1 MEFTTKQLA
10 RLMVDNAK
18 GKVVMPANFSNGEVR
33 TPDEAISDAFLQI
46 MELDRNATVNDI
58 QLAFRKESVRLGV
71 FAVIEEVIR
80 ESLIA
85 EEALRNPFL
94 DRFVETRSQARGDA
108 TVFYVESKNELH
120 VSRISKDGVVSLD
133 RQRFDEGYELEVST
147 QTYGIKVY
155 EHLARIVLGRAN
167 WGQLVMALHDAVQKD
182 MLNRIYKTFAQMVQA
197 IPAGSFRENS
207 QGATVGGVPGAVGAY
222 SKESMLKVIRHVKAE
237 SGASSV
243 ILVGTE
249 LALANLQGAE
259 YVDVVAHEA
268 LKAELHRTGKI
279 GTWFGHELVE
289 IPATAAEIEITVDA
303 VAGTKAKLDDMVFV
317 VPNNIAKPIKN
328 IIEPELMDINGS
340 GVRVDDT
347 VEFAVRYSHGV
358 AVIVGSML
366 GVVTFVPQ
374 P

>member
-46 MELDRNATVNDI
+46 MELDRNATVDDI

-85 EEALRNPFL
+85 EKPFRNPFME
-94 DRFVETRSQARGDA
+94 RFVETRSQARGDA
-108 TVFYVESKNELH
+108 TVFYVESRNELV
-120 VSRISKDGVVSLD
+120 VSRISKDGVVALD
-133 RQRFDEGYELEVST
+133 RQRFDEGYELEVKT
-147 QTYGIKVY
+147 QTFGIKVY

-182 MLNRIYKTFAQMVQA
+182 MLNRIYKAFAEMVNA
-197 IPAGSFRENS
+197 IPASSDFNESIPAAAGC
-207 QGATVGGVPGAVGAY
+207 Y
-222 SKESMLKVIRHVKAE
+222 DKETILKVIRHVKTE

-249 LALANLQGAE
+249 EALAHLQGAKYFDE
-259 YVDVVAHEA
+259 VGHEA
-268 LKAELHRTGKI
+268 LRAELHRTGKI
-279 GTWFGHELVE
+279 GTWFGHDLME
-289 IPATAAEIEITVDA
+289 IPATAKDIA
-303 VAGTKAKLDDMVFV
+303 VKTAAGATADLNQIIFV
-317 VPNNIAKPIKN
+317 VPNNIAKPIKS

-358 AVIVGSML
+358 AVLVGSML
-366 GVVTFVPQ
+366 GVVTFIG
-374 P
+374 

>member
-46 MELDRNATVNDI
+46 MELDRNATINDI

-85 EEALRNPFL
+85 EEAFRNPFME
-94 DRFVETRSQARGDA
+94 RFVETRSQARGDA
-108 TVFYVESKNELH
+108 TVFYVESKSELV

-133 RQRFDEGYELEVST
+133 RQRFDEGYELEVKT
-147 QTYGIKVY
+147 QTFGIKVY

-182 MLNRIYKTFAQMVQA
+182 MLNRIYEAFAGMVNA
-197 IPAGSFRENS
+197 IPTNFNANTPNTTA
-207 QGATVGGVPGAVGAY
+207 QGAY
-222 SKESMLKVIRHVKAE
+222 DKETLLKVIRNVKAA

-249 LALANLQGAE
+249 EALAHLQGAKYFE
-259 YVDVVAHEA
+259 EVGHEA
-268 LKAELHRTGKI
+268 LRAELHRTGKI
-279 GTWFGHELVE
+279 GTWFGHDLME
-289 IPATAAEIEITVDA
+289 IPATSAEIEVTVDA
-303 VAGTKAKLDDMVFV
+303 KQAKLNDMIFI
-317 VPNNIAKPIKN
+317 VPNNIAKPIKS
-328 IIEPELMDINGS
+328 IVEPELMDINGS

-358 AVIVGSML
+358 AILVGSML
-366 GVVTFVPQ
+366 GVMTFVQ
-374 P
+374 

>member
-85 EEALRNPFL
+85 EEALRNPFI

-108 TVFYVESKNELH
+108 TVFYVESRNELV
-120 VSRISKDGVVSLD
+120 VSRISKDGVVALD

-182 MLNRIYKTFAQMVQA
+182 MLNRIYTMFNEMVEA
-197 IPAGSFRENS
+197 IPAGFKN
-207 QGATVGGVPGAVGAY
+207 TMAVGAY
-222 SKESMLKVIRHVKAE
+222 EKKTVLDVIANVKKQ

-249 LALANLQGAE
+249 AALAKLQDAKYFDEVG
-259 YVDVVAHEA
+259 HEA
-268 LKAELHRTGKI
+268 LKAQVHRTGKI
-279 GTWFGHELVE
+279 GMWYGHDLME
-289 IPATAAEIEITVDA
+289 IPAVVGTAT
-303 VAGTKAKLDDMVFV
+303 AKLEDKIFI
-317 VPNNIAKPIKN
+317 VPNNIAKPIKS

-358 AVIVGSML
+358 AVLVGSML
-366 GVVTFVPQ
+366 GVIQITQ
-374 P
+374 

>member
-46 MELDRNATVNDI
+46 MELDRNATVDDI

-85 EEALRNPFL
+85 EVPLQSPFF
-94 DRFVETRSQARGDA
+94 DRFVETRSQARGDQ

-147 QTYGIKVY
+147 QTFGIKVY

-167 WGQLVMALHDAVQKD
+167 WGQLVMALHEAVQKD
-182 MLNRIYKTFAQMVQA
+182 ILKRIYKAFAEMVTQ
-197 IPAGSFRENS
+197 IPANYSNTTA
-207 QGATVGGVPGAVGAY
+207 ATGVVGAY
-222 SKESMLKVIRHVKAE
+222 DKATLLKVIANVKKE

-249 LALANLQGAE
+249 LALAHLQDAE
-259 YVDVVAHEA
+259 YFKEVGHEA
-268 LKAELHRTGKI
+268 LRAELHRTGKI
-279 GTWFGHELVE
+279 GTWFGHDLME
-289 IPATAAEIEITVDA
+289 IPATSAEIEVTVDA
-303 VAGTKAKLDDMVFV
+303 KKAKLDDMIFV
-317 VPNNIAKPIKN
+317 VPNNIAKPIKS
-328 IIEPELMDINGS
+328 IVEPELMDINGS

-358 AVIVGSML
+358 AIVVGSML
-366 GVVTFVPQ
+366 GILTFVN
-374 P
+374 

>member
-46 MELDRNATVNDI
+46 MELDRNATIDDI

-108 TVFYVESKNELH
+108 TVFYVESKNELV

-133 RQRFDEGYELEVST
+133 RQRFDEGYELEVAT
-147 QTYGIKVY
+147 RTYGIKVY

-182 MLNRIYKTFAQMVQA
+182 MLNRIYGTFAQMVQA
-197 IPAGSFRENS
+197 IPTNS
-207 QGATVGGVPGAVGAY
+207 GFKANPTNGAGAVGAY
-222 SKESMLKVIRHVKAE
+222 NKETILEVIRKVKVD

-249 LALANLQGAE
+249 LALAHLQDAE
-259 YVDVVAHEA
+259 YFDEVGHEA
-268 LKAELHRTGKI
+268 LKAQVHRTGKI
-279 GTWFGHELVE
+279 GLWYGHELME
-289 IPATAAEIEITVDA
+289 IPATSAEISVVVDGA
-303 VAGTKAKLDDMVFV
+303 ANPAKLDDMVFI
-317 VPNNIAKPIKN
+317 VPNNISKPIKS
-328 IIEPELMDINGS
+328 IVEPELMDINGS

-358 AVIVGSML
+358 AVLVGSML
-366 GVVTFVPQ
+366 GVITFVQ
-374 P
+374 

>member
-80 ESLIA
+80 ESLIS
-85 EEALRNPFL
+85 EEFINPFFE
-94 DRFVETRSQARGDA
+94 RFVETRSQSRGDA
-108 TVFYVESKNELH
+108 TVFYVESKNELF
-120 VSRISKDGVVSLD
+120 VSRISKDGVVALD
-133 RQRFDEGYELEVST
+133 RQRFDEGYELEVKT

-167 WGQLVMALHDAVQKD
+167 WGQLVMALHEAVQKD
-182 MLNRIYKTFAQMVQA
+182 MLARIYKGFTDMADLVPTSFVGNVAGGYDKDTILTA
-197 IPAGSFRENS
+197 IRN
-207 QGATVGGVPGAVGAY
+207 
-222 SKESMLKVIRHVKAE
+222 VKAV

-249 LALANLQGAE
+249 LALGKLAGAE
-259 YVDVVAHEA
+259 YITAIATEEVRN
-268 LKAELHRTGKI
+268 ELHRAGKI
-279 GTWFGHELVE
+279 GTWYGHDLME
-289 IPATAAEIEITVDA
+289 IPQIFKHTPALATPQMSDNVIYII
-303 VAGTKAKLDDMVFV
+303 
-317 VPNNIAKPIKN
+317 PNNIAKPVKSIV
-328 IIEPELMDINGS
+328 EPELMDINGS

-358 AVIVGSML
+358 AVVVGSML
-366 GVVTFVPQ
+366 GKITFA
-374 P
+374 

>member
-46 MELDRNATVNDI
+46 MELDRNATIDDI
-58 QLAFRKESVRLGV
+58 QLSFRKESVRLGV

-85 EEALRNPFL
+85 EEALRNPFM

-108 TVFYVESKNELH
+108 TVFYVESKNELV

-167 WGQLVMALHDAVQKD
+167 WGQLVMALHEAVQKD
-182 MLNRIYKTFAQMVQA
+182 MLNRIYKTFAEMVNA
-197 IPAGSFRENS
+197 IPANS
-207 QGATVGGVPGAVGAY
+207 EFNQSMTGGAY
-222 SKESMLKVIRHVKAE
+222 SKEAILTVIRNVKAQ

-243 ILVGTE
+243 MLVGTE
-249 LALANLQGAE
+249 MALANLQDA
-259 YVDVVAHEA
+259 YFND
-268 LKAELHRTGKI
+268 LKLEELGSELHRTGKI
-279 GTWFGHELVE
+279 GRWYGHDLME
-289 IPATAAEIEITVDA
+289 IPATAKDIA
-303 VAGTKAKLDDMVFV
+303 VKTAAGATADLNQIIFV
-317 VPNNIAKPIKN
+317 VPNNIAKPIKS

-358 AVIVGSML
+358 AVLVGSML
-366 GVVTFVPQ
+366 GVVTFIG
-374 P
+374 

>member
-85 EEALRNPFL
+85 EELFRNPFME
-94 DRFVETRSQARGDA
+94 RFVETRSQSRGDA
-108 TVFYVESKNELH
+108 TVFYVESKNELV
-120 VSRISKDGVVSLD
+120 VSRISKDGVVALD

-182 MLNRIYKTFAQMVQA
+182 MLNRIYKTFAQMVNT
-197 IPAGSFRENS
+197 IPANS
-207 QGATVGGVPGAVGAY
+207 EFNQTLALGAY
-222 SKESMLKVIRHVKAE
+222 EKDTVLTVIRNVKAK

-243 ILVGTE
+243 MLVGTE
-249 LALANLQGAE
+249 IALSQLQDAYFNNLKLEELGS
-259 YVDVVAHEA
+259 
-268 LKAELHRTGKI
+268 ELHRTGKI
-279 GTWFGHELVE
+279 GRWFGHDLIE
-289 IPATAAEIEITVDA
+289 IPSTSKDIKVPANGDVTVDM
-303 VAGTKAKLDDMVFV
+303 DHMIFV
-317 VPNNIAKPIKN
+317 VPNNIGKPIKS

-358 AVIVGSML
+358 AVLVGSML
-366 GVVTFVPQ
+366 GVVTIVQ
-374 P
+374 

>member
-18 GKVVMPANFSNGEVR
+18 GQVVMPANFSNGEVR

-85 EEALRNPFL
+85 EAPLRNAFL

-108 TVFYVESKNELH
+108 TVFYVESKNELV

-133 RQRFDEGYELEVST
+133 RQRFDEGYELEVPT
-147 QTYGIKVY
+147 RTYGIKVY

-182 MLNRIYKTFAQMVQA
+182 MLNRIYTTFAQMVQA
-197 IPAGSFRENS
+197 IPANS
-207 QGATVGGVPGAVGAY
+207 GFKANPTNAATGAVGVY
-222 SKESMLKVIRHVKAE
+222 NKETILEVIRKVKVE

-249 LALANLQGAE
+249 LALAHLQDAE
-259 YVDVVAHEA
+259 YFKEVGHEA
-268 LKAELHRTGKI
+268 LNAEVHRTGKI
-279 GTWFGHELVE
+279 GLWYGHELME
-289 IPATAAEIEITVDA
+289 IPATSAQIEVAVDGAANP
-303 VAGTKAKLDDMVFV
+303 AKLDDMVFI
-317 VPNNIAKPIKN
+317 VPNNISKPIKS
-328 IIEPELMDINGS
+328 IVEPELMDINGS

-358 AVIVGSML
+358 AVLVGSML
-366 GVVTFVPQ
+366 GVVTFAQ
-374 P
+374 

>member
-46 MELDRNATVNDI
+46 MELDRNATIDDI
-58 QLAFRKESVRLGV
+58 QLSFRKESVRLGV

-108 TVFYVESKNELH
+108 TVFYVESKNELV

-182 MLNRIYKTFAQMVQA
+182 MLNRIYKAFAEMVTR
-197 IPAGSFRENS
+197 IPANYSNTTDAHGTGF
-207 QGATVGGVPGAVGAY
+207 VGAY
-222 SKESMLKVIRHVKAE
+222 DKETLLKVIRNVKAE

-249 LALANLQGAE
+249 LALAHLQDTTYFGE
-259 YVDVVAHEA
+259 VGHEA
-268 LKAELHRTGKI
+268 LRAELHRTGKI
-279 GTWFGHELVE
+279 GTWFGHDLME
-289 IPATAAEIEITVDA
+289 IPATSAAIEVTVGA
-303 VAGTKAKLDDMVFV
+303 KQAKLDDMIFV
-317 VPNNIAKPIKN
+317 VPNNIAKPIKS

-358 AVIVGSML
+358 AIVVGSML
-366 GVVTFVPQ
+366 GVLAFVQ
-374 P
+374 

>member
-85 EEALRNPFL
+85 EEALRNPFF

-108 TVFYVESKNELH
+108 TVFYVESKSELV
-120 VSRISKDGVVSLD
+120 VSRISKDGVVALD
-133 RQRFDEGYELEVST
+133 RQRFDEGYELEVAT

-182 MLNRIYKTFAQMVQA
+182 MLNRIYGAFAGMVNA
-197 IPAGSFRENS
+197 IPTDFNKNAAAGVYDKTTLLEI
-207 QGATVGGVPGAVGAY
+207 
-222 SKESMLKVIRHVKAE
+222 IRNVKAK

-249 LALANLQGAE
+249 VALANLQDAKYFEEVG
-259 YVDVVAHEA
+259 HEA
-268 LKAELHRTGKI
+268 LRAELHRTGKI
-279 GTWFGHELVE
+279 GTWFGHDLME
-289 IPATAAEIEITVDA
+289 IPATKNEIEVT
-303 VAGTKAKLDDMVFV
+303 VAGAADKAKLNDMIFI
-317 VPNNIAKPIKN
+317 VPNNIAKPIKS
-328 IIEPELMDINGS
+328 IVEPELMDINGS

-358 AVIVGSML
+358 AILVGSML
-366 GVVTFVPQ
+366 GVMTFVQ
-374 P
+374 

>member
-85 EEALRNPFL
+85 EEFRNPFME
-94 DRFVETRSQARGDA
+94 RFVETRSQARGDA
-108 TVFYVESKNELH
+108 TVFYVESRNELV
-120 VSRISKDGVVSLD
+120 VSRISKDGVVALD
-133 RQRFDEGYELEVST
+133 RQRFDEGYELEVKT
-147 QTYGIKVY
+147 QTFGIKVY

-182 MLNRIYKTFAQMVQA
+182 MLNRIYAMFGNMVNA
-197 IPAGSFRENS
+197 IPAGFK
-207 QGATVGGVPGAVGAY
+207 GAMAGAY
-222 SKESMLKVIRHVKAE
+222 NKQAVLDVIANVKKE

-249 LALANLQGAE
+249 LALSKLQDAE
-259 YVDVVAHEA
+259 YFKEVGHEA
-268 LKAELHRTGKI
+268 LNAQVHRTGKI
-279 GTWFGHELVE
+279 GLWFGHELME
-289 IPATAAEIEITVDA
+289 IPA
-303 VAGTKAKLDDMVFV
+303 VAGDSGLVLNDKIFI
-317 VPNNIAKPIKN
+317 VPNNIAKPIKS
-328 IIEPELMDINGS
+328 IVEPELMDINGS

-358 AVIVGSML
+358 AVLVGSML
-366 GVVTFVPQ
+366 GVITLA
-374 P
+374 

>member
-18 GKVVMPANFSNGEVR
+18 GKVVMPANFSDGEVR

-46 MELDRNATVNDI
+46 MELDRNATVDDI

-85 EEALRNPFL
+85 EEPLRNAFF
-94 DRFVETRSQARGDA
+94 DRFVETRSQARGDQ

-133 RQRFDEGYELEVST
+133 RQRFDEGYELAVTT
-147 QTYGIKVY
+147 QTFGIKVY

-182 MLNRIYKTFAQMVQA
+182 ILKRIYKAFAEMVNQ
-197 IPAGSFRENS
+197 IPANYSNTTA
-207 QGATVGGVPGAVGAY
+207 ATGVVGAY
-222 SKESMLKVIRHVKAE
+222 DKATLLKVIANVKKE

-249 LALANLQGAE
+249 LGLANLQDAYFTEVG
-259 YVDVVAHEA
+259 HEA
-268 LKAELHRTGKI
+268 LKEELHRTGRI
-279 GTWFGHELVE
+279 GTWYGHDLME
-289 IPATAAEIEITVDA
+289 IPATSTVIEVE
-303 VAGTKAKLDDMVFV
+303 VNGAKVNLDKMIFV
-317 VPNNIAKPIKN
+317 VPNNIAKPIKS
-328 IIEPELMDINGS
+328 IVEPELMDINGS

-358 AVIVGSML
+358 AIVVGSML
-366 GVVTFVPQ
+366 GVLAFTN
-374 P
+374 